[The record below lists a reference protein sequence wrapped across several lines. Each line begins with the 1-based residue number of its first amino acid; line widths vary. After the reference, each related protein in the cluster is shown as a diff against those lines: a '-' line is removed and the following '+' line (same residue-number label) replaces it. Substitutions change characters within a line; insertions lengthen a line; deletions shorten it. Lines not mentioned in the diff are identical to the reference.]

1 MSTSKSSVRSSRITP
16 MGKRRARALK
26 ATKDGQAVG
35 AWLTE
40 RAPHVLLEE
49 FSSRPMATNQSE
61 PSQRLEAAV
70 DRLQSAI
77 GPMMKDEQ
85 VAAAFHA
92 LDGAIW
98 DVAVEHEDRAWHAAW
113 HTAISIGRR

>member
-1 MSTSKSSVRSSRITP
+1 MKAPKAKTSQ
-16 MGKRRARALK
+16 
-26 ATKDGQAVG
+26 ATKDGQAAG

-40 RAPHVLLEE
+40 RAPSVLLAE
-49 FSSRPMATNQSE
+49 FSNRPSATGNSE
-61 PSQRLEAAV
+61 PSQRLQAAV
-70 DRLQSAI
+70 SRLQSAI
-77 GPMMKDEQ
+77 GPMMQDKG

-113 HTAISIGRR
+113 VLAMALRSPRV